1 MFIMIVG
8 KRTSMLLC
16 RSSNTLAR
24 TIVTFRTKVIDHD
37 GWPSNVP
44 LSPRNV
50 KCKSIPKL
58 HRCSHN
64 QQGANKIQQHI
75 DFDPYVLLK
84 HDLAYIY
91 EDIRQ
96 ELNRATIHQEL
107 NKMAAYYLDGQ
118 GKAFRPMVTILMA
131 KALNHHADNENT
143 CLSNAQ
149 RQIAMISEM
158 IHTASLVH
166 DDVIDQSYARRGK
179 PSVNLLWNHKQ
190 LTLAGDFIIAVTSMM
205 LARVRHD
212 EVSHILSQ
220 TLTDLVQ
227 GEFMQLYSAETEN
240 ERFAHYFTKTY
251 RKTASLIA
259 NSLKAIGV
267 LSGVD
272 NHMVE
277 LSFQYGRNI
286 GLAFQLVDDLL
297 DFVSSSE
304 VLGKPVAVDL
314 KLGLATAPVLFAC
327 EQFPELNLM
336 IRRRFRDPG
345 DVERAFEMVHMSRG
359 FAQTRHLVQRHC
371 SEACRLASQLCG
383 SPYQKGLIM
392 VSDMILKRMQ

>member
-1 MFIMIVG
+1 MSMLIVG
-8 KRTSMLLC
+8 KRTLMLLC

-24 TIVTFRTKVIDHD
+24 TIVANNKGNGHD
-37 GWPSNVP
+37 GWFGAGH
-44 LSPRNV
+44 
-50 KCKSIPKL
+50 KSISML
-58 HRCSHN
+58 HHRMYN
-64 QQGANKIQQHI
+64 QQGANKLQQQY
-75 DFDPYVLLK
+75 DNDPYLLLK
-84 HDLAYIY
+84 HDLKYIY
-91 EDIRQ
+91 EDIRLQ
-96 ELNRATIHQEL
+96 LNRATTHQEL

-118 GKAFRPMVTILMA
+118 GKAFRPMVTLLMA
-131 KALNHHADNENT
+131 KALNHHAENENS

-179 PSVNLLWNHKQ
+179 PSVNMLWNHKQ
-190 LTLAGDFIIAVTSMM
+190 LALAGDFIIAVTSMM
-205 LARVRHD
+205 LARVKHD
-212 EVSHILSQ
+212 EVSHMLSQ

-227 GEFMQLYSAETEN
+227 GEFMQLYSAQTEN
-240 ERFAHYFTKTY
+240 ERFAYYFTKTY

-286 GLAFQLVDDLL
+286 GLAFQLADDLL
-297 DFVSSSE
+297 DFVSSSD

-336 IRRRFRDPG
+336 VRRRFRDPG
-345 DVERAFEMVHMSRG
+345 DVERALEMVHISRG
-359 FAQTRHLVQRHC
+359 FEQTRHLVQRHC
-371 SEACRLASQLCG
+371 SEACRLASQLSG
-383 SPYQKGLIM
+383 SPYQRGLIM
-392 VSDMILKRMQ
+392 IGDMILKRIQ